1 IEMVA
6 IGPHSPS
13 LDGPA
18 KAGGAGASASPDSG
32 AKPIERVVGDGERL
46 FIVLEFRHR
55 KNGSENF
62 FLEDAHLVVAF
73 ENRRLDIVSTRKLW
87 PHIRARA
94 AGQNLGPFLA
104 ADVEIGKNFFEL
116 IVRGLRADLGRRI

>member
-1 IEMVA
+1 MAEHHLVVLAANPRLLVAAEGRVRRIEMVA

-18 KAGGAGASASPDSG
+18 KAVGAGAIASPDSG

-62 FLEDAHLVVAF
+62 FLENAHLVVAF
-73 ENRRLDIVSTRKLW
+73 ENRRL
-87 PHIRARA
+87 
-94 AGQNLGPFLA
+94 
-104 ADVEIGKNFFEL
+104 
-116 IVRGLRADLGRRI
+116 